1 MTISKDN
8 LIVAND
14 MNDVTADFDEKLTD
28 YEIKRQA
35 LSVKSVW
42 EDFTPDPLPSK
53 RGGATIPVV
62 YNGSFSFIPLPA
74 QTDHII
80 SSDLVNQLATSLRN
94 FDQRLQEEI
103 SQKEGVPHQ
112 ISPTSIIGSDELL
125 DNYQDTEIQADNIPI
140 LLTILARANNILSQ
154 YDYYTSYVVQRGTCK
169 RTCQVSCQTSCQL
182 SCQGYHS
189 CHNQKCGAH

>member
-35 LSVKSVW
+35 LSVDSVW
-42 EDFTPDPLPSK
+42 QDYTPDPIPSK
-53 RGGATIPVV
+53 RGGATTPVV
-62 YNGSFSFIPLPA
+62 YNGSFSFTPLPA

-80 SSDLVNQLATSLRN
+80 SSDLMNQLATSLKN
-94 FDQRLQEEI
+94 FDQRLREKI
-103 SQKEGVPHQ
+103 SQ
-112 ISPTSIIGSDELL
+112 SSIIGSGELL
-125 DNYQDTEIQADNIPI
+125 DDYQDTEIQADNIPI

-169 RTCQVSCQTSCQL
+169 RTCQVSCQTRCQL